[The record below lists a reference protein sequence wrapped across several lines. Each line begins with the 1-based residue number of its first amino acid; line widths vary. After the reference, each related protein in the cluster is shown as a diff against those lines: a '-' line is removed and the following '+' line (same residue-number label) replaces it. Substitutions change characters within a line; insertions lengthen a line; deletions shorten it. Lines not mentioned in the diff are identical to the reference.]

1 MNFAEL
7 CLRTKEL
14 ASNGADW
21 NRVLFDDAV
30 HEAYCELSQTEEFD
44 KEKLEAA
51 FVEGRREHRISKG
64 WIVCWTNAQ
73 ADYDQF
79 DTEELEC
86 FEWHHRPLRKVLMN
100 PGNAVYQRS
109 RYMSG
114 ASVWDEDPREIERRI
129 QETIAKDKA
138 EAAEK
143 HRVRE
148 EGLSW
153 LRSADLSKRTDEDLF
168 DNEVRSRGLT
178 WTDLR
183 VEQKRRDEEQETAKR
198 VAIWNECRAMF
209 ADGCTIVDPGRDSIK
224 GTNPYTDPSIP
235 ASDAAVYRNVR
246 VVPHWSAK
254 NDAHEARVEDERHE
268 FVGSLW
274 RVAQYLKKGLL
285 RIATDDEKL
294 PPNAVLDRLK
304 PSRLDHVFRFE
315 AEGRVVWVGR
325 ERFSYWEC
333 IVLDEHGKLVRKK
346 SIKEAAEKAFRE
358 KRNPS

>member
-1 MNFAEL
+1 MNFYEL
-7 CLRTKEL
+7 CLRVKEL
-14 ASNGADW
+14 ASNGSEW
-21 NRVLFDDAV
+21 LHVLHNDSV

-44 KEKLEAA
+44 KEKLESA

-64 WIVCWTNAQ
+64 WIVCWTNSQ

-86 FEWHHRPLRKVLMN
+86 HEWHHRQLRKMLMN

-168 DNEVRSRGLT
+168 DNELRSRGLT
-178 WTDLR
+178 WNDLR
-183 VEQKRRDEEQETAKR
+183 AEQKRRDEEQATAER
-198 VAIWNECRAMF
+198 VALWNECRAMF
-209 ADGCTIVDPGRDSIK
+209 VDGCTIVDPGRDAQRQ
-224 GTNPYTDPSIP
+224 PSEPIP
-235 ASDAAVYRNVR
+235 ASDCAVYRNVR

-254 NDAHEARVEDERHE
+254 DDVHEARVEDERHE
-268 FVGSLW
+268 YAGSLW

-285 RIATDDEKL
+285 RIATDDEML

-358 KRNPS
+358 KRNLS